1 MASMLCGGVR
11 VAGDDWDGTGMD
23 TGMNLVSGG
32 VSLVRGAMRVVWP
45 GVEVVGQVGMGQKK
59 YRRIHLM

>member
-1 MASMLCGGVR
+1 M
-11 VAGDDWDGTGMD
+11 AGDDWDGTGMD

-59 YRRIHLM
+59 YRRIHLT